1 MSAPTI
7 EVGIALGVG
16 SDMDFI
22 LDDPIRGVLDSAFTL
37 GTGYTDVTS
46 AAFRC
51 SVSRGR
57 FSELTRPIEAG
68 NIVVNLNNE
77 DRAFDPSHIAS
88 PYVSNLLPGRGV
100 QIKAAGKTIVTGY
113 VEDWNLE
120 YDVSGRSVAMCM
132 ATDALGVLAAG
143 EFDQWTSTKLTS
155 GAKLSDIC
163 NRAEIDWPAALR
175 DFDEGVEGLQADTV
189 SWGSNALNYAQLV
202 AQSELGYLF
211 ASSDG
216 VLTFRDRL
224 IGSSPSS
231 VSFSDDGGTFE
242 SILTDANGDPLLDG
256 FGERL
261 TAAVDTIAYERISST
276 VGSERLYSRV
286 GVDRE
291 GGIKQTATVADPSA
305 WRALYGP
312 LRSLSVTTTLLA
324 TDAQS
329 LALAEYLLSLYDAP
343 RYMVSDIAVEL
354 ATLSVS
360 QQESVLALDI
370 ASVIDVTYTP
380 NGVGDPIMQTLV
392 VQGIRHD
399 IAPMTHTVTLSMIP
413 APVQFFR
420 LDSAIYGVLDGPFPL
435 AF

>member
-16 SDMDFI
+16 AVTDFI
-22 LDDPIRGVLDSAFTL
+22 LDDPIRGVLDSTFTL

-46 AAFRC
+46 STFRC
-51 SVSRGR
+51 SITRGR

-68 NIVVNLNNE
+68 DIIINLNNE
-77 DRAFDPSHIAS
+77 DRAFDPAHLGS
-88 PYVSNLLPGRGV
+88 PYVTNLAPGRGL
-100 QIKAAGKTIVTGY
+100 QIKAGGKTIVTGF

-143 EFDQWTSTKLTS
+143 EFDEWTSTKLTA
-155 GAKLSDIC
+155 GGKLSDIC
-163 NRAEIDWPAALR
+163 NRAEIDWPATLR
-175 DFDEGVEGLQADTV
+175 DFDDGVEALQSDAV

-216 VLTFRDRL
+216 MLTFRDRL

-242 SILTDANGDPLLDG
+242 SVLTDTDGDPLLDE
-256 FGERL
+256 FGEPL
-261 TAAVDTIAYERISST
+261 TANVDTIAYESISAT

-291 GGIKQTATVADPSA
+291 GGINQTATVADPAA
-305 WRALYGP
+305 WRLENGP
-312 LRSLSVTTTLLA
+312 LRSLTIPITLLA
-324 TDAQS
+324 SDARS
-329 LALAEYLLSLYDAP
+329 LALAQFLLSLYDTP
-343 RYMVSDIAVEL
+343 RYMVSDVAVEL
-354 ATLSVS
+354 ATLSAS
-360 QQESVLALDI
+360 QQDSVLAIDI
-370 ASVIDVTYTP
+370 ASVIDVSYTP
-380 NGVGDPIMQTLV
+380 NGVGAPIIQRLV

-399 IAPMTHTVTLSMIP
+399 VAPMTHTVSFSTIP
-413 APVQFFR
+413 APSQHFR
-420 LDSAIYGVLDGPFPL
+420 LDSAVYGVLDGIYKL

>member
-1 MSAPTI
+1 MSAPAI

-46 AAFRC
+46 SAVRC
-51 SVSRGR
+51 SISRGR
-57 FSELTRPIEAG
+57 FSELTRPIDAG
-68 NIVVNLNNE
+68 NIIVNLNNE
-77 DRAFDPSHIAS
+77 NRAFDPAHLAS
-88 PYVSNLLPGRGV
+88 PYVTNLTPGRGV
-100 QIKAAGKTIVTGY
+100 EIKAAGVPIVTGF

-143 EFDQWTSTKLTS
+143 EFDAWTSGGLTA
-155 GAKLSDIC
+155 GAKLTAIC
-163 NRAEIDWPAALR
+163 NRAEIDWPATLR
-175 DFDEGVEGLQADTV
+175 SFDEGVEALQIDTV

-211 ASSDG
+211 ATAAG
-216 VLTFRDRL
+216 MLTFRDRS
-224 IGSSPSS
+224 IGSTPSTA
-231 VSFSDDGGTFE
+231 SFSD
-242 SILTDANGDPLLDG
+242 NGVGIPYQAI
-256 FGERL
+256 
-261 TAAVDTIAYERISST
+261 TST

-291 GGIKQTATVADPSA
+291 GGTKQTATVTDPAA
-305 WRALYGP
+305 WRILYGP

-329 LALAEYLLSLYDAP
+329 LALANYLLDLYDAP
-343 RYMVSDIAVEL
+343 RYMVSDISVEL
-354 ATLSVS
+354 AALTAP
-360 QQESVLALDI
+360 QQTSVLGIDI
-370 ASVIDVTYTP
+370 TSVIDVTYTP
-380 NGVGDPIMQTLV
+380 NGVGVPITQTLV
-392 VQGIRHD
+392 VQGIRHE
-399 IAPMTHTVTLSMIP
+399 IAPETHVVTLSTIP

-420 LDSAIYGVLDGPFPL
+420 LDDAIYGVLDGPFPL